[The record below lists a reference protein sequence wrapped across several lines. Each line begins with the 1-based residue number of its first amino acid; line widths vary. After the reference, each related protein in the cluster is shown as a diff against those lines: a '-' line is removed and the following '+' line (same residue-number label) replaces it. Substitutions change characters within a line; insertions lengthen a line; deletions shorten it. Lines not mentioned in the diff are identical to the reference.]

1 MHSSGTATFH
11 SSAST
16 SKASNSNSSGGF
28 DLTKFLFNEQKV
40 ASTALACKA
49 KRKEVEHAEEVVYKY
64 SSADSRAMRVYRI
77 LSDPYTDLTCL
88 FLQSAIAVFDDVNR
102 ILQKEEPCIHIL
114 HSVLLEQL
122 KSLLMRFVKPACHI
136 RNLQCNCSAV

>member
-1 MHSSGTATFH
+1 MEHS
-11 SSAST
+11 
-16 SKASNSNSSGGF
+16 
-28 DLTKFLFNEQKV
+28 
-40 ASTALACKA
+40 
-49 KRKEVEHAEEVVYKY
+49 EEVVYKY
-64 SSADSRAMRVYRI
+64 SSADSRAMRVYRL
-77 LSDPYTDLTCL
+77 LSDPYTELTCL